1 MAIGAYNTAN
11 GANGM
16 AIGAYGQANTATSL
30 AQAAFDR
37 ANTETDLAGWKPNTI
52 LVANNT
58 GYQSN
63 SNSSIIA
70 ANNTMFTGDVYGG
83 TLYSN
88 GADVLGTS
96 LAFAIAL
103 G

>member
-1 MAIGAYNTAN
+1 MAV
-11 GANGM
+11 
-16 AIGAYGQANTATSL
+16 GAYGQANTATTL
-30 AQAAFDR
+30 AQEAFNR
-37 ANTETDLAGWKPNTI
+37 ANTETDLFGWKPNTI

-70 ANNTMFTGDVYGG
+70 ANNTMFTGDLYGG
-83 TLYSN
+83 TVYSN
-88 GADVLGTS
+88 GADVIGTA
-96 LAFAIAL
+96 LAFSIAL